1 MTAMA
6 TRKNGKMENRR
17 FLRQLPLLDFTAKL
31 YPDTDL
37 KDVYLICAQHLVS
50 TTYSL
55 FHTLLKLGLN
65 ADNLSTIGKCYSTDP
80 TAYEEMKK
88 LGIDACPSSLLFN
101 SHQPFDEEYRENI
114 KKFVEERATKLTEGK
129 FKKIIVLDDGGELI
143 PVINDLIKNS
153 CHIIGIE
160 QTSSGFHK
168 LKNKKI
174 KFPIINVARSPA
186 KLNYESPIIA
196 QLVVD
201 TLVRRIKNLPL
212 HPREVLIIGNGPIGS
227 QIRKILKSTY
237 HISTYDK
244 ATSRSSI
251 KSEEFEQ
258 SLKKFDLIIGCTG
271 KPVLRPEHY
280 QRLKKDVILV
290 SSSSSD
296 REFDAASLRNRI
308 PLITD
313 CHENPFIGDICL
325 INCGFPINFS
335 SEFRTIDSDELQLTR
350 SLLLAAVLQ
359 AENHSD
365 FTKKGFIALAIENQ
379 REILQKY
386 LSIFARDRMLEM
398 EKLTVKKVRYDET
411 ILQTDT

>member
-1 MTAMA
+1 MA
-6 TRKNGKMENRR
+6 AIAARKKGKIENRR
-17 FLRQLPLLDFTAKL
+17 FLRQLPLLDFTATL
-31 YPDTDL
+31 YPDKNL

-55 FHTLLKLGLN
+55 FYTLLKLGLK
-65 ADNLSTIGKCYSTDP
+65 AGNLSTIGKCYSTDP

-88 LGIDACPSSLLFN
+88 IGIDACPSSLLFN
-101 SHQPFDEEYRENI
+101 SHRPFDEQYRENI
-114 KKFVEERATKLTEGK
+114 KKFVWERAKKLTGGK

-143 PVINDLIKNS
+143 PVISDLLQDS
-153 CHIIGIE
+153 CEIVGIE

-168 LKNKKI
+168 LKKKI
-174 KFPIINVARSPA
+174 KIPIINVARSLA

-201 TLVRRIKNLPL
+201 TLVRRVKNLPL

-227 QIRKILKSTY
+227 QIREVLKNTY
-237 HISTYDK
+237 HISTFDK

-251 KSEEFEQ
+251 KSEDFEK

-280 QRLKKDVILV
+280 QLLKKNVILV
-290 SSSSSD
+290 SASSSD
-296 REFDAASLRNRI
+296 REFDGANLRNRI

-359 AENHSD
+359 ADNHSD
-365 FTKKGFIALAIENQ
+365 FTKKGFIALDIENQ

-386 LSIFARDRMLEM
+386 LSIFTRGRLVER
-398 EKLTVKKVRYDET
+398 EKLAV
-411 ILQTDT
+411 